1 MVDFLP
7 ALIGALGLISAVV
20 SAVVAHGAGQ
30 RSERKAE
37 LEKQQR
43 AKSTAEETASRI
55 VDEARREAETLR
67 KGAVVAG
74 KEEILQLRETIEQE
88 VRTRRSDVEREE
100 KRVLEREVQLDRAR
114 ESLETREQDL
124 QRRSG
129 EIAKRE
135 ARSGQREQEL
145 EKLVEDER
153 RRLELLAGL
162 TAEAAKAELMRRLED
177 SALADASSR
186 LREIRESAKDRK
198 SVV

>member
-20 SAVVAHGAGQ
+20 SFFAGKGK
-30 RSERKAE
+30 ERKDE
-37 LEKQQR
+37 LEKQRR
-43 AKSTAEETASRI
+43 AKSTADETAGRI

-74 KEEILQLRETIEQE
+74 KEEILELRETIEQE
-88 VRTRRSDVEREE
+88 VRARRGDVEREE
-100 KRVLEREVQLDRAR
+100 KRVLDREVQLDRAR
-114 ESLETREQDL
+114 ESIETREQDM

-186 LREIRESAKDRK
+186 LREIRESAKRNAER
-198 SVV
+198 